1 MYLRFYK
8 TNKDGKILGKFYEIN
23 KNQKHQVYIHYGPE
37 PNGPMSLPW
46 GKFEVYNFKNS
57 DDCKKFYE
65 TKINEKLKK
74 KYTIESNKPTQ
85 IFKWMLK
92 HSKPIVKNKKGG
104 SKINTCCKSNNKT
117 KKCIRKDGKVFSLPR
132 RFTKKRCIKGPIK
145 GFTMKSSCAP
155 YKYC

>member
-1 MYLRFYK
+1 MILTYYSNNLQ
-8 TNKDGKILGKFYEIN
+8 GKYYEIN

-65 TKINEKLKK
+65 KKINEKLKK

-92 HSKPIVKNKKGG
+92 HSKAIVKNKKGG
-104 SKINTCCKSNNKT
+104 SKINMCCKSNNKT